1 MKQPIVNI
9 KGTRLQIGSLDFYKK
24 LPQLLN
30 EGEEV
35 KNGRGTK
42 WKKINGKIHTMT
54 YPVDTKL
61 SRQANRSNI
70 WDKLGEK
77 IGYINVP
84 KQYVDEVE
92 QLLDIYRTEPYA
104 NLKLIDDVIDF
115 YLATF

>member
-1 MKQPIVNI
+1 MKQPTVDI
-9 KGTRLQIGSLDFYKK
+9 KGIKLQIGSLDFYKK

-35 KNGRGTK
+35 KNGKGTM
-42 WKKINGKIHTMT
+42 WKKINGKIHTMS
-54 YPVDTKL
+54 YPMDTKL
-61 SRQANRSNI
+61 SREANRSNI

-84 KQYVDEVE
+84 KQHIDEVE

-104 NLKLIDDVIDF
+104 NSKLIDDVIDF
-115 YLATF
+115 YLAMF